1 MEIRKNRITGEYFI
15 QIEEKDSK
23 KRFLGITPLGEVK
36 LLNADL
42 FEDAIDIEECDVHAD
57 TCLHQI
63 QMQKRHEYLENRKED
78 SIEYILSIYE
88 QMTQHEKKRF
98 IELIEAS
105 GVQGVR
111 DLLESVA

>member
-1 MEIRKNRITGEYFI
+1 
-15 QIEEKDSK
+15 
-23 KRFLGITPLGEVK
+23 
-36 LLNADL
+36 
-42 FEDAIDIEECDVHAD
+42 
-57 TCLHQI
+57 LHQI
-63 QMQKRHEYLENRKED
+63 QIQKYHEYLENRKED